1 LERRHFT
8 LAQANRTL
16 PFVTRVV
23 GDLVAKAAEYRRLD
37 ARQREL
43 AEKGKGK
50 GKAADLEQVEHRME
64 RLKGEL
70 EKVAAELGPIGCELK
85 DLDRGLIDFP
95 ARLGDEVIYLCWKAG
110 EERIDF
116 WHTLDSGF
124 AGRRPIAELP
134 AATRGE

>member
-1 LERRHFT
+1 MDPRHFT

-37 ARQREL
+37 AQRREL
-43 AEKGKGK
+43 ATGAKTAE
-50 GKAADLEQVEHRME
+50 AEQVERRME
-64 RLKGEL
+64 RLQGEL
-70 EKVAAELGPIGCELK
+70 EKLAAKLGPIGCELK

-95 ARLGDEVIYLCWKAG
+95 ARLGEESIYLCWKAG
-110 EERIDF
+110 EARIDF

-134 AATRGE
+134 AAVRGE

>member
-1 LERRHFT
+1 LDPRHFT

-37 ARQREL
+37 AQRREL
-43 AEKGKGK
+43 ATGAKTAE
-50 GKAADLEQVEHRME
+50 AEQVERRME
-64 RLKGEL
+64 RLQGEL
-70 EKVAAELGPIGCELK
+70 EKLAAELGPIGCELK
-85 DLDRGLIDFP
+85 DLDRALIALP
-95 ARLGDEVIYLCWKAG
+95 ARLGEASIYLCWKAG
-110 EERIDF
+110 EARIDF

-134 AATRGE
+134 AAVRSE

>member
-1 LERRHFT
+1 MEPRLFT

-37 ARQREL
+37 AS
-43 AEKGKGK
+43 AE
-50 GKAADLEQVEHRME
+50 LEQVERRME
-64 RLKGEL
+64 RLQGEL

-95 ARLGDEVIYLCWKAG
+95 ARLGDESIYLCWKAG

-124 AGRRPIAELP
+124 AGRKQLG
-134 AATRGE
+134 AAARQKLLN

>member
-1 LERRHFT
+1 MERRHFT

-37 ARQREL
+37 AQQREL
-43 AEKGKGK
+43 ATQG
-50 GKAADLEQVEHRME
+50 AAAELEQVERRME

-95 ARLGDEVIYLCWKAG
+95 ARLGDESIYLCWKAG
-110 EERIDF
+110 EARIDF

-124 AGRRPIAELP
+124 EGRRPIAELP

>member
-1 LERRHFT
+1 MERRQFT

-16 PFVTRVV
+16 PFVARVV
-23 GDLVAKAAEYRRLD
+23 GDLVAKAAEYRRLE
-37 ARQREL
+37 AQRRDL
-43 AEKGKGK
+43 AAKG
-50 GKAADLEQVEHRME
+50 APADEVEE
-64 RLKGEL
+64 RLERLEGEL
-70 EKVAAELGPIGCELK
+70 EKVAQELGPIGCELK

-95 ARLGDEVIYLCWKAG
+95 ARNGDEPIYLCWKPG

-134 AATRGE
+134 AKTRGE

>member
-1 LERRHFT
+1 LEPRLFT

-37 ARQREL
+37 AQQREL
-43 AEKGKGK
+43 STKGASAE
-50 GKAADLEQVEHRME
+50 LEQVERRME
-64 RLKGEL
+64 RLQGEL

-95 ARLGDEVIYLCWKAG
+95 ARLGDESIYLCWKAG

-134 AATRGE
+134 AAVRGE

>member
-37 ARQREL
+37 AQQREL
-43 AEKGKGK
+43 AEKGK
-50 GKAADLEQVEHRME
+50 AAELEQVERRME
-64 RLKGEL
+64 RLQGEL

-95 ARLGDEVIYLCWKAG
+95 ARRGDEVIYLCWKAG

-134 AATRGE
+134 ASTRGE

>member
-1 LERRHFT
+1 MEPRLFT

-37 ARQREL
+37 AQRREL
-43 AEKGKGK
+43 ATGGT
-50 GKAADLEQVEHRME
+50 AAEAEQVERRME
-64 RLKGEL
+64 RLQGEL

-95 ARLGDEVIYLCWKAG
+95 ARLGDESIYLCWKAG

-134 AATRGE
+134 ASVRGE

>member
-1 LERRHFT
+1 MEPRHFT

-37 ARQREL
+37 AQRREL
-43 AEKGKGK
+43 ATGAKTAE
-50 GKAADLEQVEHRME
+50 AEQVERRME
-64 RLKGEL
+64 RLQGEL
-70 EKVAAELGPIGCELK
+70 EKLAAELGPIGCELK

-95 ARLGDEVIYLCWKAG
+95 ARLGEESIYLCWKAG
-110 EERIDF
+110 EARIDF

-124 AGRRPIAELP
+124 AGRRPISELP

>member
-1 LERRHFT
+1 MERRHFT

-37 ARQREL
+37 AQQREL
-43 AEKGKGK
+43 AEKR
-50 GKAADLEQVEHRME
+50 KAAELEQVEHRME
-64 RLKGEL
+64 QLKGEL

-110 EERIDF
+110 EARIDF

-124 AGRRPIAELP
+124 EGRRPIAELP